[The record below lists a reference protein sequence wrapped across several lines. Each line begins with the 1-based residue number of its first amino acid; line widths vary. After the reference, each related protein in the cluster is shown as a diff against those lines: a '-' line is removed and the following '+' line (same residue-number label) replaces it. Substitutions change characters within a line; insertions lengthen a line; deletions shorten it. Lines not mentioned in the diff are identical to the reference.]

1 MALSKH
7 TLTLILIFAFLLLL
21 TQCSKATSDDEG
33 TPSPAPVP
41 AEEEEEG
48 GSSPS
53 PAPKEDEEEEDDE
66 DEDEDEKGSAPS
78 STPKSI
84 VTTGPAADSPLS
96 ASELA
101 AAADSPLS
109 MSELFELSL
118 PEIGVQKAVNTP
130 LTEGAKV
137 STKQLEGIEHK
148 IVEFKTTLT
157 KREASDESDAS
168 KKCISQC
175 QGNLDDATDGVKK
188 GIESINK
195 QDLSKA
201 NVDISGVATD
211 IETCSDCFIEADE
224 EDKDVNAFNV
234 WIKGVTKEILSNLK
248 QT

>member
-7 TLTLILIFAFLLLL
+7 TLTLILLFAFLLLL

-33 TPSPAPVP
+33 TPSPSPSSSPAPAP
-41 AEEEEEG
+41 AGEEEEG

-66 DEDEDEKGSAPS
+66 DEDEEEGEKGSAPS

-84 VTTGPAADSPLS
+84 VTTEP
-96 ASELA
+96 
-101 AAADSPLS
+101 AADSPLS

-148 IVEFKTTLT
+148 IAEFKTSLT
-157 KREASDESDAS
+157 KREASPKSDAS

-175 QGNLDDATDGVKK
+175 QGNLDDATDGIKK

-211 IETCSDCFIEADE
+211 IETCSDCFVEADE
-224 EDKDVNAFNV
+224 EDKDVNAFNI

-248 QT
+248 AT